1 MKDQNYK
8 DEVTKIL
15 EEAPSAR
22 KALQENYQNLLNVA
36 DYCYNTYTQSGENS
50 KKALEETKNFTTQ
63 SLASVAYQISTL
75 ANSVLSLLDAQT
87 NQLRKMESSINLI
100 GQTIEM
106 HKEKV
111 ARREIGAFT
120 AVRRVP
126 RNHKIIPP
134 TGTQTRP
141 SYSRRSI
148 NYQQLDEIGHGIKV
162 SGKQPEK
169 TGTIRKHGASIRS
182 NKAPEPVQCP
192 VAPPAGGSS
201 FGKPVAPPTIPP
213 IGQAPPDCDI
223 LTSLLDE
230 APLPPPLPDEALPQ
244 SGDVISGL
252 PPPPPPPDSSG
263 LMVAP
268 TAPPPPP
275 PPPGPSGV
283 VINQSAP
290 PPPPPPPPPP
300 SSSGVVINHSAPAP
314 PPIAPLTL
322 ETVVEENSLPP
333 PSPPPPSDNNGFP
346 PLSNDGSHF
355 LAPPPPPPPPQE
367 GDVTLT
373 SRRSRRRRSPPTTRS
388 VSLRVR
394 SGPASRCRYTRSLF
408 LPAVQ
413 SFRIPPPPS
422 YPPPHAPPK
431 PIASSSSSSSSPF
444 PLLSR
449 SSSASPRLCLP
460 ARLEH
465 LDLQIL
471 APPPP
476 LPLDDIGEF
485 DDIMPPLPPPVDYDI
500 NAPPDYLEKVVALY
514 AYEASKPDDLPL
526 TEGDIIYVLRR
537 HDDGW
542 CEGVCNG
549 RQGFFPENYVQACD

>member
-87 NQLRKMESSINLI
+87 NQLRQMESSINLI

-134 TGTQTRP
+134 TGTQPRP
-141 SYSRRSI
+141 SYSRRPI
-148 NYQQLDEIGHGIKV
+148 NYQQLDEIGHGMKV

-169 TGTIRKHGASIRS
+169 TGTIRKHGASVRS
-182 NKAPEPVQCP
+182 NKGPEPVQCP
-192 VAPPAGGSS
+192 VAPLAGGSS
-201 FGKPVAPPTIPP
+201 FGKPVAPPTIPT

-244 SGDVISGL
+244 SGDAISGL

-275 PPPGPSGV
+275 PPPGSSGV

-346 PLSNDGSHF
+346 PLPNDGSDF

-413 SFRIPPPPS
+413 S
-422 YPPPHAPPK
+422 Y
-431 PIASSSSSSSSPF
+431 
-444 PLLSR
+444 
-449 SSSASPRLCLP
+449 
-460 ARLEH
+460 
-465 LDLQIL
+465 LQIL

-476 LPLDDIGEF
+476 LPLDDIGGF

-514 AYEASKPDDLPL
+514 TYEASKPDDLPL
-526 TEGDIIYVLRR
+526 TEGDIIYVMRR

-549 RQGFFPENYVQACD
+549 REGFFPENYVQACD

>member
-1 MKDQNYK
+1 ITSSLCFSLASGIMKDQNYK

-87 NQLRKMESSINLI
+87 NQLRQMESSINLI

-134 TGTQTRP
+134 TATQPRP
-141 SYSRRSI
+141 SYSRRPI
-148 NYQQLDEIGHGIKV
+148 NYQQLDEIGHGISQQKKTKLRKTHSDSPV
-162 SGKQPEK
+162 S
-169 TGTIRKHGASIRS
+169 TNIHLYTVRDSHRKSDCGFMCVCFRS
-182 NKAPEPVQCP
+182 NKGPEPVQCP
-192 VAPPAGGSS
+192 VAPPAGGYISSPSWPKSS
-201 FGKPVAPPTIPP
+201 FGKPVAPPTIPT

-244 SGDVISGL
+244 SGDAISGL

-263 LMVAP
+263 LMVA
-268 TAPPPPP
+268 
-275 PPPGPSGV
+275 
-283 VINQSAP
+283 
-290 PPPPPPPPPP
+290 PP

-346 PLSNDGSHF
+346 PLPNDGSDF

-367 GDVTLT
+367 GD
-373 SRRSRRRRSPPTTRS
+373 
-388 VSLRVR
+388 
-394 SGPASRCRYTRSLF
+394 
-408 LPAVQ
+408 
-413 SFRIPPPPS
+413 
-422 YPPPHAPPK
+422 
-431 PIASSSSSSSSPF
+431 
-444 PLLSR
+444 
-449 SSSASPRLCLP
+449 
-460 ARLEH
+460 
-465 LDLQIL
+465 DLQIL

-476 LPLDDIGEF
+476 LPLDDIGGF

-500 NAPPDYLEKVVALY
+500 NAPP
-514 AYEASKPDDLPL
+514 
-526 TEGDIIYVLRR
+526 
-537 HDDGW
+537 
-542 CEGVCNG
+542 
-549 RQGFFPENYVQACD
+549 

>member
-1 MKDQNYK
+1 MKDQNSK
-8 DEVTKIL
+8 DEVMKIL

-22 KALQENYQNLLNVA
+22 KALQENYENLLNVA

-87 NQLRKMESSINLI
+87 NQLRQMESSINLI
-100 GQTIEM
+100 GQTVEM

-126 RNHKIIPP
+126 RSHKIIPP
-134 TGTQTRP
+134 TGSQPRP
-141 SYSRRSI
+141 SYSRQPI
-148 NYQQLDEIGHGIKV
+148 NYQQLDELGHGMKV
-162 SGKQPEK
+162 SGKQSEK
-169 TGTIRKHGASIRS
+169 TGTIRKHGASVRS

-201 FGKPVAPPTIPP
+201 FGKPVAPPTIPTTW
-213 IGQAPPDCDI
+213 QAPPENDI
-223 LTSLLDE
+223 ITNLLDE
-230 APLPPPLPDEALPQ
+230 APPPPPLPGDEASPQ
-244 SGDVISGL
+244 SGEVISGL

-268 TAPPPPP
+268 AAPPPPP
-275 PPPGPSGV
+275 PPPGSSGV

-290 PPPPPPPPPP
+290 PPPPPP
-300 SSSGVVINHSAPAP
+300 SSSGVVINNAAPAP
-314 PPIAPLTL
+314 PPFASLSL

-333 PSPPPPSDNNGFP
+333 PSPPPPSDDNGFP
-346 PLSNDGSHF
+346 PLPGDGSDL
-355 LAPPPPPPPPQE
+355 LAPPPPPPPAQDA
-367 GDVTLT
+367 DVTLT
-373 SRRSRRRRSPPTTRS
+373 SRRSRRRLSPPTTRS

-408 LPAVQ
+408 LPPVQ
-413 SFRIPPPPS
+413 PFMIPPPPP
-422 YPPPHAPPK
+422 YPPPNAPQDP
-431 PIASSSSSSSSPF
+431 PISSSSSSTF
-444 PLLSR
+444 TLLSR
-449 SSSASPRLCLP
+449 SSSSSPRLCLP

-476 LPLDDIGEF
+476 LPLDDIGSF

-500 NAPPDYLEKVVALY
+500 SAPPDYLEKVVALY
-514 AYEASKPDDLPL
+514 SYEASKPDDLAL
-526 TEGDIIYVLRR
+526 TEGDIVYVTRR

-549 RQGFFPENYVQACD
+549 REGFFPQNYVQSCD

>member
-1 MKDQNYK
+1 MKDQNFK
-8 DEVTKIL
+8 DEVAKIL
-15 EEAPSAR
+15 EEAPNAR
-22 KALQENYQNLLNVA
+22 KGLRENYENLLNVA

-50 KKALEETKNFTTQ
+50 IKALEETKNFTTQ

-87 NQLRKMESSINLI
+87 NQLRQMESSINVI
-100 GQTIEM
+100 GQTVEM

-111 ARREIGAFT
+111 SRREIGTFT

-134 TGTQTRP
+134 AGAQPRP
-141 SYSRRSI
+141 PYSRQPI
-148 NYQQLDEIGHGIKV
+148 NYQQLDELGHGIKV
-162 SGKQPEK
+162 SGKQTEK

-201 FGKPVAPPTIPP
+201 FGKPVAPPTIPTNW
-213 IGQAPPDCDI
+213 QAPPECDI
-223 LTSLLDE
+223 ITDLLDE
-230 APLPPPLPDEALPQ
+230 APPPPPLPAEESMRQSGEVVSALP
-244 SGDVISGL
+244 

-275 PPPGPSGV
+275 PPPPASSGA

-290 PPPPPPPPPP
+290 PP
-300 SSSGVVINHSAPAP
+300 SSSGTVINHGAPAP
-314 PPIAPLTL
+314 PPIPCLSL

-333 PSPPPPSDNNGFP
+333 PSPPPPSDDNGFP
-346 PLSNDGSHF
+346 PLPNDSSEL
-355 LAPPPPPPPPQE
+355 LAPPPPSPPSQE
-367 GDVTLT
+367 ADVTPT
-373 SRRSRRRRSPPTTRS
+373 SRSRRRRRSPPTTRS

-413 SFRIPPPPS
+413 SFMIPPPPP
-422 YPPPHAPPK
+422 YPPPNAPQDPS
-431 PIASSSSSSSSPF
+431 ISSSSSF
-444 PLLSR
+444 TLLSR
-449 SSSASPRLCLP
+449 SSSSSPRLCLP

-476 LPLDDIGEF
+476 LPLDDVGGF
-485 DDIMPPLPPPVDYDI
+485 DDIIPPLPPPVDYDTS
-500 NAPPDYLEKVVALY
+500 APPDYLEKVVALY
-514 AYEASKPDDLPL
+514 CYKASKPDDLQL
-526 TEGDIIYVLRR
+526 NEGDIIYMTRR
-537 HDDGW
+537 HADGW

-549 RQGFFPENYVQACD
+549 QEGFFPQNYVQSCN

>member
-8 DEVTKIL
+8 DEVTEIL
-15 EEAPSAR
+15 EEAPNAR

-87 NQLRKMESSINLI
+87 NQLRQMESSINLI

-134 TGTQTRP
+134 TGTQPRP
-141 SYSRRSI
+141 SYSRRPI
-148 NYQQLDEIGHGIKV
+148 NYQQLDEIGHGVKV

-201 FGKPVAPPTIPP
+201 FGKPVAPPTIPT
-213 IGQAPPDCDI
+213 IGQAPPDSDI

-230 APLPPPLPDEALPQ
+230 APLPPPLPDETLPQ
-244 SGDVISGL
+244 SGDAISGL

-275 PPPGPSGV
+275 PPPPGSSGV

-346 PLSNDGSHF
+346 PLPNDGSDF

-367 GDVTLT
+367 GD
-373 SRRSRRRRSPPTTRS
+373 
-388 VSLRVR
+388 
-394 SGPASRCRYTRSLF
+394 
-408 LPAVQ
+408 
-413 SFRIPPPPS
+413 
-422 YPPPHAPPK
+422 
-431 PIASSSSSSSSPF
+431 
-444 PLLSR
+444 
-449 SSSASPRLCLP
+449 
-460 ARLEH
+460 
-465 LDLQIL
+465 DLQIL

-476 LPLDDIGEF
+476 LPLDDIGGF

-514 AYEASKPDDLPL
+514 TYEASKPDDLPL
-526 TEGDIIYVLRR
+526 TEGDIVYVMRR

-549 RQGFFPENYVQACD
+549 REGFFPKNYVQACD

>member
-1 MKDQNYK
+1 RLETQMM
-8 DEVTKIL
+8 IL

-36 DYCYNTYTQSGENS
+36 DYCYNTYTQVGT
-50 KKALEETKNFTTQ
+50 KALEETKNFTTQ

-75 ANSVLSLLDAQT
+75 ANNVLSLLDAQT
-87 NQLRKMESSINLI
+87 NQLRQMESSINLI

-134 TGTQTRP
+134 TGTQPRP
-141 SYSRRSI
+141 SYSHRPI
-148 NYQQLDEIGHGIKV
+148 NYQQLDEIGHGIK
-162 SGKQPEK
+162 SSFSPDYYL
-169 TGTIRKHGASIRS
+169 INIILPLR
-182 NKAPEPVQCP
+182 
-192 VAPPAGGSS
+192 SS

-213 IGQAPPDCDI
+213 IGQAPPDCNI

-230 APLPPPLPDEALPQ
+230 APLPPPLPDEELLQ
-244 SGDVISGL
+244 SGDVTSGL

-275 PPPGPSGV
+275 PPSGSSGV

-290 PPPPPPPPPP
+290 PPPPPPPPPS
-300 SSSGVVINHSAPAP
+300 SSSGV
-314 PPIAPLTL
+314 
-322 ETVVEENSLPP
+322 
-333 PSPPPPSDNNGFP
+333 
-346 PLSNDGSHF
+346 
-355 LAPPPPPPPPQE
+355 
-367 GDVTLT
+367 
-373 SRRSRRRRSPPTTRS
+373 
-388 VSLRVR
+388 
-394 SGPASRCRYTRSLF
+394 
-408 LPAVQ
+408 
-413 SFRIPPPPS
+413 
-422 YPPPHAPPK
+422 
-431 PIASSSSSSSSPF
+431 
-444 PLLSR
+444 
-449 SSSASPRLCLP
+449 
-460 ARLEH
+460 
-465 LDLQIL
+465 IL

-476 LPLDDIGEF
+476 LSLDDIGEF

-514 AYEASKPDDLPL
+514 TYEASKPDDLSL
-526 TEGDIIYVLRR
+526 TEGDIIYMMRR

-549 RQGFFPENYVQACD
+549 REGFFPENYVQACD